1 MQTGFGRTG
10 KLFASQNF
18 EVEPDIR
25 TVAKGIASGLPLSA
39 ILAKKSLMTQW
50 APGAHGGTFGGNPV
64 ACAAAL
70 ATLDVLEGGAI
81 DNAAIQGDYLKQA
94 LLALQKEYPIIADV
108 RGLGLMIGME
118 IESDGKADAAKTAAI
133 LSEALDRGLL
143 LLSCGTDHNVVRFI
157 APTTVS
163 KEEIDEAL
171 AILKAVLDHV

>member
-1 MQTGFGRTG
+1 MKTVCITE
-10 KLFASQNF
+10 F

-94 LLALQKEYPIIADV
+94 LLALQKEYPIM
-108 RGLGLMIGME
+108 LMYE
-118 IESDGKADAAKTAAI
+118 VWA
-133 LSEALDRGLL
+133 
-143 LLSCGTDHNVVRFI
+143 
-157 APTTVS
+157 
-163 KEEIDEAL
+163 
-171 AILKAVLDHV
+171 